1 MRELKNTCRAAIV
14 QATPVMFDK
23 TRSLEKALT
32 LIDEAARNG
41 AELIVFP
48 ELFLPGYPL
57 GMTFGFTVGSRKAA
71 GRQDWKQYY
80 DNSLLADGPELRQLM
95 DKARALGVYLSM
107 GYSERDAVT
116 GTLYNANM
124 MIAPDGRAMNHRKLK
139 PTGSERVVWGDA
151 ERDYFPVMDTPWG
164 PMANLI
170 CWESYMPL
178 ARVALYQKG
187 ISLYISPNTN
197 DNPEWQNT
205 IRHIAIEGHCYF
217 LNADLIFR
225 RSDYPRTAGAEAEI
239 AALPDIACRG
249 GSCFIDPFGHEASET
264 VWDREA
270 IIYADLDM
278 QKVPASR
285 MELDCVGP
293 PRCSGAAG
301 QREVKKDGRLRSVRL
316 FYFS

>member
-1 MRELKNTCRAAIV
+1 MAIV
-14 QATPVMFDK
+14 QATPVMFRKDK
-23 TRSLEKALT
+23 GLEKALT
-32 LIDEAARNG
+32 LIDEAAQQG

-48 ELFLPGYPL
+48 ELFLPGYPY
-57 GMTFGFTVGSRKAA
+57 GMTFGFTVGSRKAD
-71 GRQDWKQYY
+71 GRVDWKNYY
-80 DNSLLADGPELRQLM
+80 DNSLLFDGAEIKALI
-95 DKARALGVYLSM
+95 DKAKALGVYLSM

-116 GTLYNANM
+116 GTLYNSNV
-124 MIAPDGRAMNHRKLK
+124 MIAPDGTAMNHRKLK

-151 ERDYFPVMDTPWG
+151 DRDFFPVMDTPWG

-178 ARVALYQKG
+178 ARVALYEKG

-217 LNADLIFR
+217 INADLIFR
-225 RSDYPRTAGAEAEI
+225 REDYPATVSAETEI

-249 GSCFIDPFGHEASET
+249 GSCVIDPFGHDASET
-264 VWDREA
+264 VWDEEA

-285 MELDCVGP
+285 MELDCVGHYARP
-293 PRCSGAAG
+293 DVLDLR
-301 QREVKKDGRLRSVRL
+301 VKEL
-316 FYFS
+316 

>member
-1 MRELKNTCRAAIV
+1 MRDVKDTCRLAIV
-14 QATPVMFDK
+14 QATPVMFRKDK
-23 TRSLEKALT
+23 GLEKALT
-32 LIDEAARNG
+32 LIDEAAQQG

-48 ELFLPGYPL
+48 ELFLPGYPY
-57 GMTFGFTVGSRKAA
+57 GMTFGFTVGSRKAD
-71 GRQDWKQYY
+71 GRADWKNYY
-80 DNSLLADGPELRQLM
+80 DNSLLFDGAEIKALI
-95 DKARALGVYLSM
+95 DKAKALGVYLSM

-116 GTLYNANM
+116 GTLYNSNV
-124 MIAPDGRAMNHRKLK
+124 MIAPDGTAMNHRKLK

-151 ERDYFPVMDTPWG
+151 DRDFFPVMDTPWG

-178 ARVALYQKG
+178 ARAALYEKG

-217 LNADLIFR
+217 INADLIFR
-225 RSDYPRTAGAEAEI
+225 REDYPATVSAETEI

-249 GSCFIDPFGHEASET
+249 GSCVIDPFGHDASET
-264 VWDREA
+264 VWDEEA

-285 MELDCVGP
+285 MELDCVGHYARP
-293 PRCSGAAG
+293 DVLDLR
-301 QREVKKDGRLRSVRL
+301 VKEL
-316 FYFS
+316 